1 MALDTSRVLRIGV
14 VYRGQVVAERI
25 LDRRVDVS
33 VGTQPGATIEIPAN
47 VAPDLKANMAVAVL
61 HQNAY
66 HMVLPT
72 DPSHAINLRGGPAG
86 QQGIDKNSVVTVKG
100 QRILPV
106 EAYTGGSLAFG
117 DLIVMFQF
125 VRGEQVPTVTREEI
139 VLRIGLVHAD
149 RLLSDQIFRAGE
161 TVTIG
166 TAPTCTIA
174 LPDVEYKGPDAVF
187 RSTKAANDFEAKLP
201 KDAGPKIAVD
211 GQEPWDLAMATAKGI
226 AQTSGDG
233 VSLKL
238 PLKSRGKATMG
249 PYTVLYQVVKRTV
262 IVPVAP
268 KRSLL
273 QRLASP
279 FTSDAT
285 WSVSFLIA
293 FLLIGSFVVQA
304 VIFNRTTGRF
314 LAKNATEEQETASIY
329 EVQIE
334 QKEEIKEEEPE
345 KEDKPVADIMSD
357 QAKKEQAKE
366 EKAKDEK
373 RAADKANDKPT
384 NAKPESIG
392 KQVDPDE
399 AKKLAVENVQKK
411 TIAGAFAGSGGAAT
425 KLFAAAG
432 DDGEGGDVTAKTF
445 GAAGDGGGD
454 TAATGPG
461 TGGLKVASNGGAGG
475 TVEKVAGGSKGIKRD
490 TTAAETAKEEKKEAA
505 APQVKLSTG
514 GLSGEGSDDEKSAV
528 QKMVARKNTAVQKCY
543 ENELRDNDN
552 AGGKVRVTFT
562 VGQAGNVTDVSVSGA
577 SGAFAD
583 CIKNKFM
590 AIRGLPASDSAKT
603 YNQSYVFAKGG

>member
-14 VYRGQVVAERI
+14 VYRGQVVSERI
-25 LDRRVDVS
+25 LDRRIDVT
-33 VGTQPGATIEIPAN
+33 VGTQPGATIEIPSS
-47 VAPDLKANMAVAVL
+47 VAPDFKTNVAVAVL

-66 HMVLPT
+66 HIVLPT
-72 DPSHAINLRGGPAG
+72 DPAHAINLRGGPAG
-86 QQGIDKNSVVTVKG
+86 QQGVDKNAVVNVKG
-100 QRILPV
+100 QRALPV

-117 DLIVMFQF
+117 ELIVMFQF

-139 VLRIGLVHAD
+139 VMRIGLVHAD
-149 RLLSDQIFRAGE
+149 RLLSDQVFRAGE

-187 RSTKAANDFEAKLP
+187 RSSKAANDFEAKLP
-201 KDAGPKIAVD
+201 KDSAPKIALE
-211 GQEPWDLAMATAKGI
+211 GQEPWDLAMATAKGV
-226 AQTSGDG
+226 AQSSGDA
-233 VSLKL
+233 VTLKM

-262 IVPVAP
+262 VVPVPP
-268 KRSLL
+268 KRPLL
-273 QRLASP
+273 QQLATP
-279 FTSDAT
+279 FTSDAA

-345 KEDKPVADIMSD
+345 KEDKPVADIMSE

-366 EKAKDEK
+366 DKVKEEK
-373 RAADKANDKPT
+373 RAEKAAEKAA
-384 NAKPESIG
+384 AKPESIG

-399 AKKLAVENVQKK
+399 AKKLAVETVQKK
-411 TIAGAFAGSGGAAT
+411 TIAGAFGPSGAST

-445 GAAGDGGGD
+445 GTPGGDGGD

-461 TGGLKVASNGGAGG
+461 SGGLKVASNGGAGG
-475 TVEKVAGGSKGIKRD
+475 TVEKVSGGSKGIKRD
-490 TTAAETAKEEKKEAA
+490 STAAETAKEEKKEAP

-528 QKMVARKNTAVQKCY
+528 QKMVARKNSAVQKCY
-543 ENELRDNDN
+543 ENELRDNDA

-562 VGQAGNVTDVSVSGA
+562 VGPAGNVTDVSVSGA
-577 SGAFAD
+577 SGSFAD

-590 AIRGLPASDSAKT
+590 AIRGLPASDAAKT